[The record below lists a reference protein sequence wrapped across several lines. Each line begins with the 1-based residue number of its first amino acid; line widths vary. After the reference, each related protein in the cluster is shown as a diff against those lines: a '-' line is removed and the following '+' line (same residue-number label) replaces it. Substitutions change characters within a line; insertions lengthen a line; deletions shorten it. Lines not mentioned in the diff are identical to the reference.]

1 MSLSI
6 VFRLEAQAEF
16 DEAIDWYEQQAE
28 LGLEFLDCVADSLTR
43 IAATPES
50 CEIVYE
56 DVRRAVVQ
64 RFPYSVFYQ
73 VEQQQI
79 VVLAI
84 FHSKRDPKIWQ
95 VRV

>member
-1 MSLSI
+1 MSLPI
-6 VFRLEAQAEF
+6 VFRLEAQTEF

-28 LGLEFLDCVADSLTR
+28 LGLEFLDCVDDTLTR
-43 IAATPES
+43 IQTMPES
-50 CEIVYE
+50 CEMVFE

-73 VEQQQI
+73 VELQQI
-79 VVLAI
+79 VVLAV

-95 VRV
+95 ARV

>member
-1 MSLSI
+1 MSLPI
-6 VFRLEAQAEF
+6 VFRLEAQTEF

-28 LGLEFLDCVADSLTR
+28 LGLEFLDCVADTLTR
-43 IAATPES
+43 IQTMPES
-50 CEIVYE
+50 CEMVFE

-73 VEQQQI
+73 VERQQI
-79 VVLAI
+79 VVLAV

-95 VRV
+95 ARV